1 MKTTRNVLFIILAL
15 FLQTSWTD
23 AISLW
28 EIKPD
33 LILLILVFVG
43 ITSGQIEA
51 TILGFLSGFMID
63 VYNPEWMGL
72 NALSNSLIGFAV
84 GYSRVGIVAEDIQVQ
99 ATVLFIA
106 SLIRDLIYFICY
118 AFPDPLQALYLV
130 LRYGLGT
137 AVYTAVLGSLI
148 SFGVMYVLNKRIEP
162 HA

>member
-1 MKTTRNVLFIILAL
+1 MKTARNILLIVLAL
-15 FLQTSWTD
+15 FLQTSWTH

-33 LILLILVFVG
+33 LVVLVLVFVG

-51 TILGFLSGFMID
+51 TILGFFSGFMMD
-63 VYNPEWMGL
+63 VYNPEWMGV
-72 NALSNSLIGFAV
+72 NALANSLIGFAV

-99 ATVLFIA
+99 AAILFVA
-106 SLIRDLIYFICY
+106 SLVRDLIYFLAY
-118 AFPDPLQALYLV
+118 AFPDLVQALYLV

-137 AVYTAVLGSLI
+137 AVYTALLGCLI
-148 SFGVMYVLNKRIEP
+148 SLGLMYLTNKRIEP